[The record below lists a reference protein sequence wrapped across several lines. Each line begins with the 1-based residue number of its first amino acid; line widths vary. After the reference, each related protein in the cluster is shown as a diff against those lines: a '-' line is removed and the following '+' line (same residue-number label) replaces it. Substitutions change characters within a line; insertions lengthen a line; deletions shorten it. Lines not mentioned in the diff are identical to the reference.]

1 MTDKMTLRLDR
12 RRTLA
17 LGLALALLPGAGFA
31 QEIHDVVEMSEGDP
45 DAPVTIIEYAS
56 FTCPHCAAFHEE
68 VMPQLRANFID
79 TGKARLVFREVYF
92 DRAGLWAS
100 MIARCAP
107 QDRFFG
113 LADVLFAQ
121 QRDWATSQTNEEF
134 MQKLYGIGRQAGLTK
149 EEMDAC
155 MSDRA
160 YAEALVKSYQDNAT
174 ADGIDSTPSFVINGE
189 KHANMNY
196 AAFAEALEAAGAQ

>member
-1 MTDKMTLRLDR
+1 MTLLINR
-12 RRTLA
+12 RHALA
-17 LGLALALLPGAGFA
+17 LGAAFALMPLAGFA

-56 FTCPHCAAFHEE
+56 FTCPHCAAFNAE
-68 VMPQLRANFID
+68 VMPQLKANYID

-107 QDRFFG
+107 KDRYFG
-113 LADVLFAQ
+113 MVDVLFAQ
-121 QRDWATSQTNEEF
+121 QNDWATAQTNEEF
-134 MQKLYGIGRQAGLTK
+134 VEKLYGIGRQAGLTK

-155 MSDRA
+155 MSDQDF
-160 YAEALVKSYQDNAT
+160 AEALVKSYQENAT
-174 ADGIDSTPSFVINGE
+174 ADQIDSTPSFVINGE
-189 KHANMNY
+189 KYGNMNY
-196 AAFAEALEAAGAQ
+196 AEFARILDEAGAE

>member
-1 MTDKMTLRLDR
+1 MTIRLDR

-17 LGLALALLPGAGFA
+17 LGFALALLPAASFA

-56 FTCPHCAAFHEE
+56 FTCPHCADFNAE
-68 VMPQLRANFID
+68 VMPQLRENFIE
-79 TGKARLVFREVYF
+79 TGKARLIFREVYF

-113 LADVLFAQ
+113 IVDVLFER
-121 QRDWATSQTNEEF
+121 QREWATAQTNEEF
-134 MQKLYGIGRQAGLTK
+134 VEKLYGIGRQAGLTQ

-155 MSDRA
+155 MSDQA
-160 YAEALVKSYQDNAT
+160 FAEALVQNYQQNAA

-189 KHANMNY
+189 TYGNMDY
-196 AAFAEALEAAGAQ
+196 ATLAERLEAAGAK